1 MRDRRTIKKEKQRLF
16 IILGDLY
23 DEHEPLDFK
32 HPPGSTAD
40 CETCQRIAKCSDVI
54 NKLEKE
60 LDQQEPKKIKQASL
74 GYHEPKVKRTPL
86 KVKQYRVYHVLSAA
100 GDAFYYRVLTKRAL
114 LSDFAPSERA
124 TLVVTEI
131 TEAEWDT
138 IHFESGKHGFVGL
151 KTLISINRTG
161 RIGEMAFSK
170 VQSIKAC
177 KRKEAD
183 DFIFYDG
190 ENHDAL
196 MAFCLPSTT
205 LKTRKG
211 NKLQIST
218 TRGSFSIA
226 PGMYLTKN
234 SLNRLDSYDKDEF
247 EQIYDIAEK
256 KVWVSAAE

>member
-1 MRDRRTIKKEKQRLF
+1 M
-16 IILGDLY
+16 
-23 DEHEPLDFK
+23 
-32 HPPGSTAD
+32 
-40 CETCQRIAKCSDVI
+40 
-54 NKLEKE
+54 
-60 LDQQEPKKIKQASL
+60 
-74 GYHEPKVKRTPL
+74 
-86 KVKQYRVYHVLSAA
+86 KQYRVYHVLSAA